1 MKPLHKIK
9 KSTKTLDET
18 AMLVRYN
25 CSKWEGRRFDKD
37 VTLAAEAQY
46 KAHDAGRFN
55 KSLLPRKCFKP
66 IERAAGEAY
75 TFHKENTLPWGDKGE
90 RVLPAIN
97 YFDYTQGMNEKIQAF
112 NSAVEAFIEGYGD
125 AINEAKT
132 SNLGSMF
139 NAEDYPARAD
149 LAEKYSLTYKV
160 TPIPT
165 ASDFRVPM
173 EKTQLDE
180 VLAKIEQGTSE
191 DYKVAL
197 RDPWERL
204 YNEIAHM
211 SERLGAYQ
219 KAPEVKL
226 KKGEKRKRGAPKG
239 GTRFNDGMID
249 SLIDLCDLLPKI
261 NIGGDPELNRLAAE
275 AKKKLTKFEG
285 PELRTDN
292 KKRDAVKKQ
301 ADSILKDM
309 GDFL

>member
-25 CSKWEGRRFDKD
+25 CSKWEGRRYDKD
-37 VTLAAEAQY
+37 VTQAAEAQY
-46 KAHDAGRFN
+46 NASDAGRFN

-66 IERAAGEAY
+66 IERAASEAY

-97 YFDYTQGMNEKIQAF
+97 YFDYTQGMNEKIENF
-112 NSAVEAFIEGYGD
+112 NQAVEGFIEGYGD

-132 SNLGSMF
+132 SNLGRMF
-139 NAEDYPARAD
+139 NVLDYPAQSELVA
-149 LAEKYSLTYKV
+149 KYSLTYKI

-173 EKTQLDE
+173 EKDQLDE
-180 VLAKIEQGTSE
+180 IKKKIAEDSSE
-191 DYKVAL
+191 DFKVAL
-197 RDPWERL
+197 REPWQRL
-204 YNEIAHM
+204 YDSIAHM

-249 SLIDLCDLLPKI
+249 SLLDLCDLLPKI
-261 NIGGDPELNRLAAE
+261 NISGDPELDRLAAV
-275 AKKKLTKFEG
+275 AKKNLTKFDG

-292 KKRDAVKKQ
+292 KKRDGIKKA
-301 ADSILKDM
+301 ADSILKEM